1 MIELDKFSD
10 HKNGSVLN
18 CERFFRNEG
27 RDFSNPYSRSTAKG
41 VCEFNPKELAEER
54 VAFAGV
60 CTQEGKYEISAQ
72 LLGSANALLNKT
84 GGSWWLADRMDI
96 EPNREISRNNLDGE
110 VFESAWEVGQ
120 GMELSTVFELVET
133 IQQLFASTYWSIN
146 CQLSLFYTLNGS
158 I

>member
-1 MIELDKFSD
+1 
-10 HKNGSVLN
+10 
-18 CERFFRNEG
+18 
-27 RDFSNPYSRSTAKG
+27 
-41 VCEFNPKELAEER
+41 
-54 VAFAGV
+54 
-60 CTQEGKYEISAQ
+60 
-72 LLGSANALLNKT
+72 
-84 GGSWWLADRMDI
+84 MDI

>member
-1 MIELDKFSD
+1 VKGFSGMRD
-10 HKNGSVLN
+10 EISVIRTPDQRL
-18 CERFFRNEG
+18 RVFV
-27 RDFSNPYSRSTAKG
+27 SSTL
-41 VCEFNPKELAEER
+41 KELAEER
-54 VAFAGV
+54 AAFAGV

-84 GGSWWLADRMDI
+84 GGSWWPADRMDI